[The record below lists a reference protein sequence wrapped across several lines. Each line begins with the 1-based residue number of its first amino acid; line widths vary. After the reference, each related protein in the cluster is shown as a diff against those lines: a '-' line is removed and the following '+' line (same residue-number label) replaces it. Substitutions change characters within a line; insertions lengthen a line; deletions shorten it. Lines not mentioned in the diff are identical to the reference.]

1 MPLFKMPLFKMC
13 LAHTYGNG
21 NVVSEYALIGLILAG
36 VCAAGL
42 TGLGSAMNGQ
52 IQAFGISIGSPIP
65 AKATSVNVPKPSDNL
80 KAGGSV
86 SVTPSTAPLISS
98 DDVYTPAKTALIIE
112 VAGANG
118 ATEQLAAAL
127 ANRAQA
133 MLAEGLIT
141 KDQANE
147 LIELAN
153 QGHYL
158 ASGQKVLEDALR
170 TGQKSVMFEGKM
182 YTTMDFTKRMVGYKR
197 DTQAKENWALNPEL
211 ASPILKPFSEKYYMI
226 LQGGIL
232 NNDEV
237 ETQVKDL
244 VIQIGVLADALVW
257 SSEDV
262 LRGDQDNMNTIIAGH
277 FAENVE
283 GAPLATSLDKTST
296 SSLTDKNSAKICGLG
311 AGQDS
316 GRNCQEQ

>member
-1 MPLFKMPLFKMC
+1 
-13 LAHTYGNG
+13 
-21 NVVSEYALIGLILAG
+21 
-36 VCAAGL
+36 
-42 TGLGSAMNGQ
+42 
-52 IQAFGISIGSPIP
+52 
-65 AKATSVNVPKPSDNL
+65 
-80 KAGGSV
+80 
-86 SVTPSTAPLISS
+86 PLISS
-98 DDVYTPAKTALIIE
+98 DDIYTPAKIALIIE

-211 ASPILKPFSEKYYMI
+211 ASPILKPFSEKYHMI

-277 FAENVE
+277 FAENVD
-283 GAPLATSLDKTST
+283 GAPLTTSLDKTST